1 MKKLFILL
9 AVACL
14 SAACVKP
21 KVEFVDFETFKV
33 TSVKS
38 TDVALA
44 DGTVNPEV
52 QFMENEEPETKVA
65 VTSVARL
72 VSDLL
77 GTINSNNVIHVSGTY
92 TGHDIDGSPITLSG
106 KLLVPKDGKIKN
118 LVIVSH
124 YTIGANY
131 ECPSECFPME
141 GLVAAK
147 GYAVVVADYI
157 GFGVTANRIHPY
169 MHVESTAR
177 SVVDM
182 ALAVKPYLKKIGREP
197 ESDKVILMGYSQG
210 GSTTLAVM
218 RMIQKEYK
226 DVLPIQKVYCGG
238 GPYDLAATYDK
249 AMQDD
254 VTGIPCAIPMILQ
267 GVNEGL
273 GLGLNYADFFRPR
286 LLENYNEWIN
296 SKRYTVN
303 QMNRLMG
310 AKALHELM
318 TEAGRD
324 KHNPTTARFYKGLL
338 VNSVLDFTPE
348 SPIYMFHSTQDQ
360 TVPFVNAQRAETFF
374 KGYNIDFDF
383 GEYGIHSM
391 GAIRFIMHV
400 ASEL

>member
-1 MKKLFILL
+1 MKKRYILL
-9 AVACL
+9 AAALLC
-14 SAACVKP
+14 AACVKP

-33 TSVKS
+33 SSVKS
-38 TDVALA
+38 TEVALE
-44 DGTVNPEV
+44 DGSVNPEV
-52 QFMENEEPETKVA
+52 QFMEGEGPETKVA

-72 VSDLL
+72 ASDLL
-77 GTINSNNVIHVSGTY
+77 GTINSNNVVHVSGTY
-92 TGHDIDGSPITLSG
+92 TGHDIDGSPIILSG
-106 KLLVPKDGKIKN
+106 KLLIPRDGKIKN
-118 LVIVSH
+118 MVIVSH

-157 GFGVTANRIHPY
+157 GFGITANRIHPY

-182 ALAVKPYLKKIGREP
+182 ALAVKPYLEHIGRAP

-218 RMIQKEYK
+218 RMIQNEYS

-238 GPYDLAATYDK
+238 GPYDLAATFDK
-249 AMQDD
+249 AMADD

-267 GVNEGL
+267 GVNEGEDL
-273 GLGLNYADFFRPR
+273 GLDFADFFQPR
-286 LLENYNEWIN
+286 LLEHFDEWVN

-310 AKALHELM
+310 AKSLHELM
-318 TEAGRD
+318 TDAGRD
-324 KHNPTTARFYKGLL
+324 KHNMNTALFYRALMN
-338 VNSVLDFTPE
+338 NSVLDFMPL

-383 GEYGIHSM
+383 GEYGVHSM
-391 GAIRFIMHV
+391 GAVRFIMHV